1 MDRCVELQSYGDG
14 SFYTRQSLNN
24 SQRPTFT
31 FYTTQ
36 SCRGTALATIS
47 PLSDGEIPV
56 ANNLIITIND
66 FGATQ
71 VNSADPI
78 TEPGKARPK
87 KNRATI
93 LEKIRETPAQ
103 QTRTTRAIRSRA
115 AVR

>member
-36 SCRGTALATIS
+36 GCRGTALATIS

-78 TEPGKARPK
+78 TEPGKAQ
-87 KNRATI
+87 AE
-93 LEKIRETPAQ
+93 EKPGDNPGENP
-103 QTRTTRAIRSRA
+103 
-115 AVR
+115 